1 MPHSDSF
8 RRLVTRALVP
18 LLALISPFSHI
29 PSAHAAQP
37 IVIGEV
43 AWAGSSASLADE
55 WVEVWNLGD
64 TDLPLAGYS
73 LRGASDKLIFFG
85 NDAVIPA
92 HGTYLVSNYGDSD
105 VKSALGVSV
114 QMVTSSI
121 SLSNSALQ
129 ITLNDGVSDIDVA
142 GDGKTPLAGSSGA
155 TKSTM
160 LRNGDAWISATT
172 SQNFDPGR
180 TDLGTPGIC
189 DGCSSIVQ
197 EVEEPLVEQPPV
209 QEPVTDPVVETPTSA
224 SDQPIIEE
232 QPVQEPV
239 IDDVGAPVVNTS
251 STEPVLETPPIVEP
265 TEDAPSE
272 DIAVV
277 DEQPPAPE
285 SEENAP
291 APVIEEPTMEETSS
305 ADAATSS
312 AAEADTATEA
322 ASTSASPVVTAAEI
336 VSVSATPLPPMYQ
349 NLRLN
354 EIMPQ
359 PDGEQ
364 EWIEVT
370 SIDTGTP
377 VPLEGVMLYDATGK
391 IATFATGT
399 IDLTTPFV
407 RVQLSSSRLNNDGDT
422 VTLRDPSQNT
432 LDGFLYTFSEKGHPW
447 IRVPDAEGTWQK
459 TLQATPNAANVLLQS
474 EPEQNE
480 LQEEIPA
487 PVVTAPMS
495 MPTEPIATA
504 SASSLGIQS
513 SAHVLPPAPILT
525 HEGVMAKTAKTPKAA
540 AAPKTT
546 TAKTKT
552 TTKTSTAK
560 AKAAAPA
567 PTLITHDMAHLESNA
582 GIAVVLEGVVGSP
595 PGLLS
600 GHYFILL
607 SPDGRGLKVHVPTS
621 KKLPPMDAV
630 VRVAG
635 VLNFNDQGIPT
646 LGMRKTDILETV
658 AEHASRLP
666 NPRIVDL
673 TAPGLED
680 AWSLVQVTGTVI
692 GVKGSIVTLDVGE
705 TEIDVT
711 IKSQLGYRTA
721 RIATG
726 DTLRVRG
733 LLDSSTDIP
742 KLVPRTVEDIEI
754 LGHAPALAAGKT
766 AETSLPGWTPFGAA
780 AGAILGTEGF
790 KQLRERQKQ
799 RTLER
804 MLKTGLAPSP
814 TAV

>member
-1 MPHSDSF
+1 MPHSDSL

-18 LLALISPFSHI
+18 LLALITPFSHI

-73 LRGASDKLIFFG
+73 LHGASDKPIFFG
-85 NDAVIPA
+85 DDAVIPA

-105 VKSALGVSV
+105 VKSALGVLV
-114 QMVTSSI
+114 QVVTSSI

-129 ITLNDGVSDIDVA
+129 ITLNDGTSDIDVA
-142 GDGKTPLAGSSGA
+142 GDGKTPPAGSSGA
-155 TKSTM
+155 TKATM
-160 LRNGDAWISATT
+160 LRDGDAWISATT
-172 SQNFDPGR
+172 SQNFDLGR

-189 DGCSSIVQ
+189 DGCSSVVQ
-197 EVEEPLVEQPPV
+197 EIEEPPVEQPAVP
-209 QEPVTDPVVETPTSA
+209 EPVSDPVVEIPTST
-224 SDQPIIEE
+224 SDQPFVEE

-239 IDDVGAPVVNTS
+239 IDDAVAPVVNTS
-251 STEPVLETPPIVEP
+251 STETVVEVPPVVEP
-265 TEDAPSE
+265 TQEDVP
-272 DIAVV
+272 VV
-277 DEQPPAPE
+277 DEQPPMPE
-285 SEENAP
+285 SNEDATT
-291 APVIEEPTMEETSS
+291 PVIEEVMSIDTTTSS
-305 ADAATSS
+305 ESVTEPVPEATASDITSVSSVTEPAAS
-312 AAEADTATEA
+312 ATEPV
-322 ASTSASPVVTAAEI
+322 SASV
-336 VSVSATPLPPMYQ
+336 TPLPPMYQ
-349 NLRLN
+349 HLRLN

-370 SIDTGTP
+370 SIDPGTP

-447 IRVPDAEGTWQK
+447 IRVPDAEGAWQK

-480 LQEEIPA
+480 LQKET
-487 PVVTAPMS
+487 PVVTATVS
-495 MPTEPIATA
+495 TPTEPIATA
-504 SASSLGIQS
+504 NTSSPVIQS
-513 SAHVLPPAPILT
+513 PTPVLPPAPILT
-525 HEGVMAKTAKTPKAA
+525 HEVVTAPVKQAAPKITAKTAKTPKTAA
-540 AAPKTT
+540 AALKTAT
-546 TAKTKT
+546 TKPKT
-552 TTKTSTAK
+552 TTKTSVF
-560 AKAAAPA
+560 
-567 PTLITHDMAHLESNA
+567 ITHDMAHLESNA

-621 KKLPPMDAV
+621 KKLPPMDAAI
-630 VRVAG
+630 RVAG

-666 NPRIVDL
+666 DPRIVDL

-721 RIATG
+721 RIAVG

-754 LGHAPALAAGKT
+754 LGHAPVLAAGKT
-766 AETSLPGWTPFGAA
+766 SATSLPGWTPFAAA
-780 AGAILGTEGF
+780 AGAVLGTEGF
-790 KQLRERQKQ
+790 KQLRERRKQ
-799 RTLER
+799 RTLEQ
-804 MLKTGLAPSP
+804 MLKTGLASSP